1 MINMYMQLCKV
12 QKNTLY
18 KNIRKHAMHV
28 PVPVPPY
35 LPNLTQLT
43 FEAELEKAWGRERE
57 RERER
62 WKRGRK
68 NNQNITQ
75 RLLTLRL

>member
-1 MINMYMQLCKV
+1 MQLCKV

-28 PVPVPPY
+28 PVPSY

-43 FEAELEKAWGRERE
+43 FEAELEKA
-57 RERER
+57 
-62 WKRGRK
+62 
-68 NNQNITQ
+68 
-75 RLLTLRL
+75 

>member
-1 MINMYMQLCKV
+1 MYSTGQTVINMYMQLCEV

-28 PVPVPPY
+28 PVSSSY

-43 FEAELEKAWGRERE
+43 FEAELEKAWGGGRERE
-57 RERER
+57 GGDKRE
-62 WKRGRK
+62 G
-68 NNQNITQ
+68 
-75 RLLTLRL
+75 

>member
-1 MINMYMQLCKV
+1 MYMQLCEV

-28 PVPVPPY
+28 PVSSSY

-43 FEAELEKAWGRERE
+43 FVAELEKAWGRERE
-57 RERER
+57 GGGIKGKDEE
-62 WKRGRK
+62 
-68 NNQNITQ
+68 
-75 RLLTLRL
+75 